1 LNKTQI
7 LPVILCGGSG
17 TRLWP
22 LSRKSLPKQFVP
34 LVGGKSLLQATFERV
49 SGISGKNPIWTVAS
63 EDHRFLVRDAAD
75 AAKVSFKSILE
86 PVGRNTAAAMAAAA
100 LNAEPDHLLLF
111 LPADHHVPDAVL
123 FSKTVEQGVV
133 AAEQGAFV
141 TFGVAPT
148 HPHTGYGYIQTS
160 ASLRGA
166 ESDAAIHENGS
177 GSPRDF
183 VARDDVSENKDLQSN
198 AKTVQ
203 RFVEKPDQE
212 TALSYL
218 ASGDYYWNAGIFLVR
233 ADALIQALEQF
244 ASDILEST
252 RKAVE
257 AQRIDGDF
265 IHLDASAF
273 STCRSESIDYAVL
286 EPLSQNTSLREG
298 AFSSSS
304 SLRGAESDEAIHEGA
319 NGSPRTCSP
328 RDDASSRLSEE
339 AEGRRGNLG
348 IYMVPFQG
356 AWSDVGSWNAV
367 AELTDAD
374 EDDNRIVGMGKAHQ
388 ASATYIHAP
397 HRPVVALGT
406 EDLLIIDTTDAV
418 LVAAKSHA
426 EQVKNIVADLQQQNL
441 PQATEHRHAA
451 RPWGEYDAIDEG
463 DRFKVKRITVKPGA
477 SLSLQMHH
485 HRAEHWIVVK
495 GTARVTRD
503 NKTFLLA
510 ENEST
515 FIPVGTKHRLENP
528 GTIPLEMIEV
538 QSGSYLGEDDIE
550 RFDDHYGRAPVFE
563 LKKPDKK

>member
-1 LNKTQI
+1 MNQTKSSI
-7 LPVILCGGSG
+7 LSVILCGGSG

-34 LVGGKSLLQATFERV
+34 LIGGKSLLQATFERV
-49 SGISGKNPIWTVAS
+49 VGLSGKNPIWTVAS

-100 LNAEPDHLLLF
+100 LNAEPGQLLLF
-111 LPADHHVPDAVL
+111 LPADHHVPDAAL
-123 FSKTVEQGVV
+123 FSKTVEQGVA

-141 TFGVAPT
+141 TFGVVPT

-183 VARDDVSENKDLQSN
+183 FARDDVSEKKDLHSN
-198 AKTVQ
+198 ALPVQ

-252 RKAVE
+252 RQAVE
-257 AQRIDGDF
+257 AHRMDGDF

-273 STCRSESIDYAVL
+273 SSCRSESIDYAVL
-286 EPLSQNTSLREG
+286 EPLSQNTSLR
-298 AFSSSS
+298 
-304 SLRGAESDEAIHEGA
+304 GAESDEAIYKST
-319 NGSPRTCSP
+319 NGSPRTFSP
-328 RDDASSRLSEE
+328 RDDAES
-339 AEGRRGNLG
+339 RRGNPG

-388 ASATYIHAP
+388 TSATYIHAP

-426 EQVKNIVADLQQQNL
+426 EQVKNIVTDLQQQNL

-515 FIPVGTKHRLENP
+515 FIPVGAKHRLENP

-563 LKKPDKK
+563 LKKPDQKK

>member
-1 LNKTQI
+1 
-7 LPVILCGGSG
+7 
-17 TRLWP
+17 
-22 LSRKSLPKQFVP
+22 
-34 LVGGKSLLQATFERV
+34 
-49 SGISGKNPIWTVAS
+49 
-63 EDHRFLVRDAAD
+63 
-75 AAKVSFKSILE
+75 
-86 PVGRNTAAAMAAAA
+86 
-100 LNAEPDHLLLF
+100 
-111 LPADHHVPDAVL
+111 
-123 FSKTVEQGVV
+123 
-133 AAEQGAFV
+133 
-141 TFGVAPT
+141 
-148 HPHTGYGYIQTS
+148 
-160 ASLRGA
+160 
-166 ESDAAIHENGS
+166 
-177 GSPRDF
+177 
-183 VARDDVSENKDLQSN
+183 
-198 AKTVQ
+198 
-203 RFVEKPDQE
+203 
-212 TALSYL
+212 
-218 ASGDYYWNAGIFLVR
+218 VR

-298 AFSSSS
+298 KA
-304 SLRGAESDEAIHEGA
+304 DEAIHKST
-319 NGSPRTCSP
+319 NGSPRTFSP
-328 RDDASSRLSEE
+328 RDDA
-339 AEGRRGNLG
+339 EGRHSNPG

-374 EDDNRIVGMGKAHQ
+374 EDDNRVVGMGKAHQ
-388 ASATYIHAP
+388 ASSTYIHAP

-406 EDLLIIDTTDAV
+406 EELLIIDTTDAV

-515 FIPVGTKHRLENP
+515 FIPVGAKHRLENP

-538 QSGSYLGEDDIE
+538 QSGTYLGEDDIE
-550 RFDDHYGRAPVFE
+550 RFDDYYGRAQLLE
-563 LKKPDKK
+563 INKKR

>member
-1 LNKTQI
+1 MNQMKSSI

-34 LVGGKSLLQATFERV
+34 LIGGKSLLQATFERV
-49 SGISGKNPIWTVAS
+49 SGISGKSPIWTVAS

-75 AAKVSFKSILE
+75 MAKVSFKSILE

-100 LNAEPDHLLLF
+100 LNAELDQLLLF
-111 LPADHHVPDAVL
+111 LPADHHVPDAAL
-123 FSKTVEQGVV
+123 FSKTVEQGVA

-148 HPHTGYGYIQTS
+148 HPHTGYGYIQVS
-160 ASLRGA
+160 ASLREGEA
-166 ESDAAIHENGS
+166 DEAIHENGS

-183 VARDDVSENKDLQSN
+183 VARDDVGKKKDLQSD
-198 AKTVQ
+198 AKPVQ
-203 RFVEKPDQE
+203 RFVEKPSLE

-233 ADALIQALEQF
+233 ADVLIQALEQF
-244 ASDILEST
+244 APDILEAT
-252 RKAVE
+252 QQAVE
-257 AQRIDGDF
+257 AQKIDGDF

-273 STCRSESIDYAVL
+273 SSCRSESIDYAVL
-286 EPLSQNTSLREG
+286 EQHQNV
-298 AFSSSS
+298 A
-304 SLRGAESDEAIHEGA
+304 
-319 NGSPRTCSP
+319 
-328 RDDASSRLSEE
+328 
-339 AEGRRGNLG
+339 
-348 IYMVPFQG
+348 MVPFQG

-374 EDDNRIVGMGKAHQ
+374 GDNNRIVGHGKAHK
-388 ASATYIHAP
+388 ANSTYIHAP

-503 NKTFLLA
+503 KETFLLA

-550 RFDDHYGRAPVFE
+550 RFDDHYGRAQL
-563 LKKPDKK
+563 LKINKKR